1 MGWPTPPPETLGKC
15 GIGNFVTNSWPNYLV
30 RSELCPYIWAINEQQ
45 HPTTMS
51 TLTTILNETKANG
64 NNYIYAT
71 CDSDANNG
79 IEWCVRNGYVTKTR
93 EEAEAAIMAEYA
105 QMNPVAHANGSTP
118 SSMWIWSIEEEIAN
132 A

>member
-1 MGWPTPPPETLGKC
+1 
-15 GIGNFVTNSWPNYLV
+15 
-30 RSELCPYIWAINEQQ
+30 
-45 HPTTMS
+45 MS
-51 TLTTILNETKANG
+51 TLTTLLNEAKANG
-64 NNYIYAT
+64 NNFIYAT
-71 CDSDANNG
+71 SDSEANNG
-79 IEWCVRNGYVTKTR
+79 IEFCLRNGYVTKTR